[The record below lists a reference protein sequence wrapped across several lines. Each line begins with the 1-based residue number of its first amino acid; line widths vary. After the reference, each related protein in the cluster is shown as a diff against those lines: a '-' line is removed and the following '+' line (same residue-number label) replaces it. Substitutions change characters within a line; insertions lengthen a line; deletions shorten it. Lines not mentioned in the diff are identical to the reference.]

1 MTASRQ
7 LSASLLILLHMDQE
21 QRVADL
27 LQKYRDTLLAMHE
40 CRVLAGG
47 DPRRWNRL
55 VDKMQAFH
63 LELRETSEGRDGIT
77 SLIGDE
83 CVTVRQWSATNALA
97 WAPRGP
103 SRVDARGGG
112 RATPCLR
119 GAGHAS
125 RVRHWSPE
133 HGVEAEDVVALNSA
147 RPGNAASPP
156 AK

>member
-7 LSASLLILLHMDQE
+7 LSASFLILLHMGQE

-27 LQKYRDTLLAMHE
+27 LQKYRDILLAMHE

-83 CVTVRQWSATNALA
+83 CVTVRQWSATNGLA
-97 WAPRGP
+97 WAPREARAELTREVEQGGP
-103 SRVDARGGG
+103 RAFEAQVTLREFDTG
-112 RATPCLR
+112 R
-119 GAGHAS
+119 
-125 RVRHWSPE
+125 
-133 HGVEAEDVVALNSA
+133 LNTA
-147 RPGNAASPP
+147 WKP
-156 AK
+156 KT